1 MMYITDKEYILYKY
15 RLLQFDCTNKVK
27 LVRNYLEKECGFKHA
42 NWKTEEYE
50 GLNWL
55 DIIEFDNSVH
65 GSEEPHGTKIKCN
78 IDYLIGISTSDI
90 EMCKPINLK
99 E

>member
-1 MMYITDKEYILYKY
+1 MLYITNKQDVLYKCKV
-15 RLLQFDCTNKVK
+15 LQFDCTNKVK
-27 LVRNYLEKECGFKHA
+27 LVRDYLEKECGFKHA

-50 GLNWL
+50 ELNWL
-55 DIIEFDNSVH
+55 NIIERDNSVH
-65 GSEEPHGTKIKCN
+65 GSKEPHSTKIKCN
-78 IDYLIGISTSDI
+78 IDYLIGISISDI

>member
-27 LVRNYLEKECGFKHA
+27 LVRDYLEKECGFKHA

-55 DIIEFDNSVH
+55 DIIEFGNSVH
-65 GSEEPHGTKIKCN
+65 GSVAPHGTKIKCN

>member
-1 MMYITDKEYILYKY
+1 MMYITNKQYILDNYKI
-15 RLLQFDCTNKVK
+15 LQFDCTNKVK
-27 LVRNYLEKECGFKHA
+27 LVRDYLEKECGFKHA

-55 DIIEFDNSVH
+55 DIIEIDNSVH
-65 GSEEPHGTKIKCN
+65 GSEEPQSSKIKCN
-78 IDYLIGISTSDI
+78 IDYLLGISISDI
-90 EMCKPINLK
+90 EMCKPIILK

>member
-1 MMYITDKEYILYKY
+1 MMYITNKQYVLYNY
-15 RLLQFDCTNKVK
+15 RILQFDCTNKVK
-27 LVRNYLEKECGFKHA
+27 LVRDYLEKECGFKHA

-55 DIIEFDNSVH
+55 NIIEDNSVH
-65 GSEEPHGTKIKCN
+65 GSEEPQSSKIKCN
-78 IDYLIGISTSDI
+78 IDYLIGISISDI

>member
-1 MMYITDKEYILYKY
+1 MLYITNKQDVLYKCKV
-15 RLLQFDCTNKVK
+15 LQFDCTNKVK
-27 LVRNYLEKECGFKHA
+27 LVRDYLENECGFKHA
-42 NWKTEEYE
+42 NWETEDYE

-65 GSEEPHGTKIKCN
+65 GSEEPHSTKIKCN
-78 IDYLIGISTSDI
+78 IDYLIGISVSDI

>member
-1 MMYITDKEYILYKY
+1 MMYITSKEYVLYKY
-15 RLLQFDCTNKVK
+15 KLLQFDCTDKVK
-27 LVRNYLEKECGFKHA
+27 LVRDYLENECGFKHA

-50 GLNWL
+50 ELNWL

-65 GSEEPHGTKIKCN
+65 GSQEPHSTKIKCN
-78 IDYLIGISTSDI
+78 IDYLIGISISDI

>member
-1 MMYITDKEYILYKY
+1 MLYITNKQDVLYKCKV
-15 RLLQFDCTNKVK
+15 LQFDCTNKVK
-27 LVRNYLEKECGFKHA
+27 LVRDYLENECGFKHA

-50 GLNWL
+50 ELNWL

-65 GSEEPHGTKIKCN
+65 GSQEPHSTKIKCN
-78 IDYLIGISTSDI
+78 IDYLLGISISDI

>member
-15 RLLQFDCTNKVK
+15 RLLQFECTGKVK
-27 LVRNYLEKECGFKHA
+27 LVRDYLEKECGFKHA

-50 GLNWL
+50 WLNWL
-55 DIIEFDNSVH
+55 NTSKFDNTVQ
-65 GSEEPHGTKIKCN
+65 GT
-78 IDYLIGISTSDI
+78 YRTSKVKNVLRCLYY
-90 EMCKPINLK
+90 ESK

>member
-1 MMYITDKEYILYKY
+1 MYITDKEYILYKY
-15 RLLQFDCTNKVK
+15 RMLQFDCTNKVK
-27 LVRNYLEKECGFKHA
+27 LVRDYLEKECGFKHA

-55 DIIEFDNSVH
+55 NIIEFDNSVH
-65 GSEEPHGTKIKCN
+65 GSEGPHSTKIKCN
-78 IDYLIGISTSDI
+78 IDYLIGISISDI